1 MKAFLDNPNFFY
13 PLRWGLICFRE
24 GIKNKE
30 TKRVNIFIE
39 IQSQIEG
46 LDSALTKG
54 PERVGKKVDLPATA
68 TIIPVQRSKGIKGRY
83 MFMLNFGINLAPGL
97 LANWLYEKI
106 NGRATMLLMDQTE
119 VPIDKGEI
127 ERVIT
132 GKIEKESNLDRT

>member
-1 MKAFLDNPNFFY
+1 M
-13 PLRWGLICFRE
+13 
-24 GIKNKE
+24 
-30 TKRVNIFIE
+30 KRVNIFIQ

-46 LDSALTKG
+46 LDSALTKA
-54 PERVGKKVDLPATA
+54 PEKMGKKVDLPATA
-68 TIIPVQRSKGIKGRY
+68 TFMAVQRSKGIEGRY
-83 MFMLNFGINLAPGL
+83 IFMLNFGINLAPAL

-132 GKIEKESNLDRT
+132 GKIEKESNLDRI